1 MSSSSDA
8 PLVATRWVEIGL
20 ALFTAALGA
29 IVMYGSQDIGI
40 GWGDSGPEAG
50 YFPFYIGLLLSAAS
64 LGNLLLAL
72 CRWRALGTS
81 FVARTAFRRVLA
93 VFLPIAAYVA
103 AMPFAGI
110 YLASALFIAWFMW
123 RDRSRDKPYGVP
135 LIVALSCGAA
145 LASYLVFAVWFKVP
159 LDAGILV
166 DLAAFVGS
174 ARP

>member
-72 CRWRALGTS
+72 CRWRALGTL
-81 FVARTAFRRVLA
+81 VRRPHGLSPGA
-93 VFLPIAAYVA
+93 C
-103 AMPFAGI
+103 
-110 YLASALFIAWFMW
+110 
-123 RDRSRDKPYGVP
+123 GVP
-135 LIVALSCGAA
+135 ADRRLQWRPCRSPGSTSPPRCSSPGSCGAT
-145 LASYLVFAVWFKVP
+145 V
-159 LDAGILV
+159 
-166 DLAAFVGS
+166 AATNPT
-174 ARP
+174 ACR

>member
-20 ALFTAALGA
+20 ALFTATLGA

-64 LGNLLLAL
+64 LGNLLMAL
-72 CRWRALGTS
+72 RRWRALGTS

-93 VFLPIAAYVA
+93 VLLPIAAYVA

-110 YLASALFIAWFMW
+110 YLASALFIAC
-123 RDRSRDKPYGVP
+123 DRSRDKPYGVP
-135 LIVALSCGAA
+135 LIVTLSCGAA

>member
-64 LGNLLLAL
+64 LGNLLMAL

-93 VFLPIAAYVA
+93 VFLPIAAY
-103 AMPFAGI
+103 
-110 YLASALFIAWFMW
+110 ASRTLT
-123 RDRSRDKPYGVP
+123 PV
-135 LIVALSCGAA
+135 
-145 LASYLVFAVWFKVP
+145 
-159 LDAGILV
+159 
-166 DLAAFVGS
+166 
-174 ARP
+174 

>member
-1 MSSSSDA
+1 MSSSSNA

-50 YFPFYIGLLLSAAS
+50 YFPLLHRPAAERRQPRQPAHGPVPLAGAGYLVRRPRGL
-64 LGNLLLAL
+64 
-72 CRWRALGTS
+72 
-81 FVARTAFRRVLA
+81 RRVLA

-135 LIVALSCGAA
+135 LIVTLSCGAA

-159 LDAGILV
+159 LDAGILA

>member
-72 CRWRALGTS
+72 CRWRGAGYLVRRPRGLS
-81 FVARTAFRRVLA
+81 PGACGVPADRRLRGGHAVRRDLPRLRVVHRLVHVAR
-93 VFLPIAAYVA
+93 P
-103 AMPFAGI
+103 
-110 YLASALFIAWFMW
+110 
-123 RDRSRDKPYGVP
+123 
-135 LIVALSCGAA
+135 
-145 LASYLVFAVWFKVP
+145 
-159 LDAGILV
+159 
-166 DLAAFVGS
+166 
-174 ARP
+174 

>member
-50 YFPFYIGLLLSAAS
+50 YFPLLHRPAAE
-64 LGNLLLAL
+64 
-72 CRWRALGTS
+72 RRQPRQPALGP
-81 FVARTAFRRVLA
+81 VPLAGAGYLVRRPRGLSPGACGVPADRRLRGGHA
-93 VFLPIAAYVA
+93 V
-103 AMPFAGI
+103 AGI

-135 LIVALSCGAA
+135 LIVTLSCGAA

>member
-1 MSSSSDA
+1 MSSSSNA

-50 YFPFYIGLLLSAAS
+50 YFLLHRPAAERRQPRQPAH
-64 LGNLLLAL
+64 GL

-81 FVARTAFRRVLA
+81 FVARAAFRRVLA

-135 LIVALSCGAA
+135 LIVTLSCGAA

-159 LDAGILV
+159 LDAGILA